1 MKANDIMIGD
11 WVHLKSDK
19 LDLKVLDIETRV
31 REVVRLERGL
41 LWHRCG
47 MRDIEPIPLT
57 KEILKA
63 NGIKYQLGMPWYQG
77 GYEGEFELH
86 YSNRDVVGIG
96 DLKTDIT
103 LTCRYV
109 HELQHLLRMCGIDKE
124 IVL

>member
-1 MKANDIMIGD
+1 MTVNELMVGD
-11 WVHLKSDK
+11 WMHSKSNHVDSKVSYIKCGTHNVVLLK
-19 LDLKVLDIETRV
+19 
-31 REVVRLERGL
+31 
-41 LWHRCG
+41 RCWQPHY
-47 MRDIEPIPLT
+47 MDEIEPIQLT
-57 KEILKA
+57 EEILEA
-63 NGIKYQLGMPWYQG
+63 NGIKYQNGMPWYQG

-103 LTCRYV
+103 LTCRYI